1 MSYLSK
7 QRIDRILGRC
17 FERSWLGVKQG
28 QPRLVRVAHNVTMVT
43 YRQSETPVRV
53 RKEEVV
59 HRVLAGIDR
68 RQNEMAVFGPS
79 ESSASPV

>member
-28 QPRLVRVAHNVTMVT
+28 EPRLVRIAHNVTVVT
-43 YRQSETPVRV
+43 YRQAEAPVRV
-53 RKEEVV
+53 RNEEVV
-59 HRVLAGIDR
+59 HRVLAGIAR
-68 RQNEMAVFGPS
+68 RENELPVLGSS
-79 ESSASPV
+79 ESRAGFL